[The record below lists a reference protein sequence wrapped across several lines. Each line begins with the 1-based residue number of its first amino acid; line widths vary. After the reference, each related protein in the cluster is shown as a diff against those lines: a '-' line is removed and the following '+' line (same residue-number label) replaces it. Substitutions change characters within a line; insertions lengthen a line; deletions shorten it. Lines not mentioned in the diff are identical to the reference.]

1 MPIITL
7 QDLDSGE
14 MIKIRQVVDPKVGLD
29 INCQV
34 RIIPVYKWLYL
45 ENGDL
50 LPDKL
55 QDKLKKPIVNQVI
68 DERYLIYRIDNQP

>member
-55 QDKLKKPIVNQVI
+55 QDKLRKPIVNQVI
-68 DERYLIYRIDNQP
+68 DKRYLIYKIENQP

>member
-7 QDLDSGE
+7 QDIDSGE
-14 MIKIRQVVDPKVGLD
+14 MIKIRQVVDPKVGMD

-34 RIIPVYKWLYL
+34 KIIPVYKWLYL

-55 QDKLKKPIVNQVI
+55 QDKLKKPIVNQMI
-68 DERYLIYRIDNQP
+68 DERYLIYKIDNQP

>member
-7 QDLDSGE
+7 QDIDSGE

-55 QDKLKKPIVNQVI
+55 QEKLRKPIVNQVI
-68 DERYLIYRIDNQP
+68 DERYLIYKIDS

>member
-55 QDKLKKPIVNQVI
+55 QDKFKKPIVNQVI
-68 DERYLIYRIDNQP
+68 DERYLIYKIDNQP

>member
-7 QDLDSGE
+7 QDIDSGE

-55 QDKLKKPIVNQVI
+55 QDKLKRPIVNQVI

>member
-14 MIKIRQVVDPKVGLD
+14 MIKIRQVVDPKVGMD

-34 RIIPVYKWLYL
+34 KIIPVYKWLYL

-55 QDKLKKPIVNQVI
+55 QEKLKKPIVNQMI
-68 DERYLIYRIDNQP
+68 DERYLIYKIDNQP

>member
-14 MIKIRQVVDPKVGLD
+14 MIKIRQVVDPKVGMD

-55 QDKLKKPIVNQVI
+55 QDKLKKPIVNQI
-68 DERYLIYRIDNQP
+68 

>member
-7 QDLDSGE
+7 QDIDSGE
-14 MIKIRQVVDPKVGLD
+14 MIKIRQVVDPTVGLD

-55 QDKLKKPIVNQVI
+55 QDQLKAPRLNQVI
-68 DERYLIYRIDNQP
+68 DGRYLIYRIENQP